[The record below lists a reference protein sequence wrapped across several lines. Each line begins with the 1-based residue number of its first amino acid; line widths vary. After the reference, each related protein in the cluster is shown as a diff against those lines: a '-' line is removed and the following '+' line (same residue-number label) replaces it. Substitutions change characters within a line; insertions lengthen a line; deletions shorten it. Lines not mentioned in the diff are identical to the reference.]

1 MSSKKNK
8 NDNNKIDNEKE
19 FSEEEEEEENIINTK
34 SKNKTKNF
42 EEEEFENEEEE
53 NKNEEEESSL
63 KEAPIDKMNLDMSE
77 IKLRIQYILD
87 ILSSFKTKRE
97 PGKSRHDYIM
107 ELKQYLKQY
116 YDYNDDICDLITNL
130 FSPNEAVEFMESNNQ
145 NKILT
150 IRTNSLKTKRR
161 ELAKLLIQRG
171 VNLDPLAEWSKV
183 GLKIYSSQVPIGA
196 TPEYLSGQYML
207 QSSSSFLP
215 VIALDPQPNEKILDM
230 CASPGGKTTYIAQL
244 MKNQGILVAN
254 DMKKTRL
261 KSLFFNVHRMG
272 IKNVIITNYDGRMFS
287 KLYNKF
293 DRVLLDA
300 PCSGL
305 GVISKDQSVKVN
317 RSYKEILENSR
328 VQKELILSAIDCC
341 NYKTGGII
349 VYSTCTISVEENEW
363 VVDYAL
369 RNRYVKCV
377 EMGLEI
383 GEKGLTKFREK
394 HFHNSLG
401 NSRRIYP
408 HVHNMDGF
416 FVAKLKKYA
425 DGPKIKQ
432 GEKDTNKFDLDYEP
446 QDVQISLKKNMFDN
460 DEDDADDDDGI
471 FNGDDD
477 EKDESDV
484 ENDAIKYNNKS
495 RINVKSNKKIK
506 NEKKNEKIIKKDF
519 NNENNNKNKEKSEN
533 KKEKKK
539 EKKNKKFE
547 EEKNIE
553 KEEKIKNEK
562 SKKEKIKEIKKDEK
576 IKKDNKNKKEKN
588 ENKNKKDDNSKK
600 EENKNKKQKNNK
612 EKKEEENLNKKNKN
626 KKEIEIEE
634 KEDKKEKN
642 KIKNKQTKK
651 ENEQNKKDDKM
662 LNKKRKNSK

>member
-42 EEEEFENEEEE
+42 EEEEEFENEEEE
-53 NKNEEEESSL
+53 EENKKEEESSSL

-432 GEKDTNKFDLDYEP
+432 GEKDLNKFDLDYEP

-484 ENDAIKYNNKS
+484 ENDAIKFNNKS

-539 EKKNKKFE
+539 EKKNKKKE
-547 EEKNIE
+547 EEKNIK

-562 SKKEKIKEIKKDEK
+562 
-576 IKKDNKNKKEKN
+576 
-588 ENKNKKDDNSKK
+588 
-600 EENKNKKQKNNK
+600 
-612 EKKEEENLNKKNKN
+612 
-626 KKEIEIEE
+626 
-634 KEDKKEKN
+634 
-642 KIKNKQTKK
+642 
-651 ENEQNKKDDKM
+651 
-662 LNKKRKNSK
+662 